1 MIYEESSPKWFR
13 STLLIMAAFVLM
25 YPLWQVGDRELYW
38 SESSFAAM
46 ASEIDWEHLTM
57 KAHGELI
64 PLSFP
69 LYPWMAATLQQFG
82 ISIELALR
90 GISIGALAIITIMV
104 GETGRRAANLQAGVV
119 AAAMML
125 SSNIVMEKALDG
137 YPTMLCAALLMTAW
151 LTWFWFGAVGGH
163 WNRAWMY
170 SMFFCGLSFY
180 AVGWQGIVAYFIPLI
195 FMRRPLSF
203 WPKLQR
209 AGFYNGVAILV
220 FFILL
225 WGIPRWASGE
235 VFRSLPLGRGEF
247 EGYWE
252 HLLNYPFD
260 VVVRFLPWSFI
271 AWAPFCV
278 ALQPLEQNP
287 IFTRFL
293 RTIVI
298 SLFVAQWISPYTE
311 ARDIVLLAP
320 PLALLTGMNYW
331 IVVRR
336 YGCQIKTIQPY
347 FALAAL
353 VMGAGIIVFYAT
365 PVSWWSGL
373 VHLSRGCE
381 FHDLSK
387 YLLLGVVNGILIVL
401 AALTLLLAPR
411 EKVPIWAAILVI
423 TAAVG
428 MTFWS
433 LPHPYRAQEASKRTL
448 GKELRQAIESTSIQP
463 DIVFKD
469 NRIGFLYGECYY
481 MGYAVRTIKKIGE
494 LPQDKK
500 DVFLLS
506 NEFPLDPSRIW
517 TNLLPDR
524 KKYQR
529 DKIYLW
535 HGVINPKKIIN
546 GKIPLEKLSL
556 DE

>member
-1 MIYEESSPKWFR
+1 
-13 STLLIMAAFVLM
+13 
-25 YPLWQVGDRELYW
+25 
-38 SESSFAAM
+38 
-46 ASEIDWEHLTM
+46 M

-69 LYPWMAATLQQFG
+69 LFPWLAAALHQMG
-82 ISIELALR
+82 VSIELALR
-90 GISIGALAIITIMV
+90 GISIGALGILTVMV
-104 GETGRRAANLQAGVV
+104 WETGRRAVGLQAGVV

-137 YPTMLCAALLMTAW
+137 YPTLLCAALLLTAW

-170 SMFFCGLSFY
+170 SMFFGGLSFY
-180 AVGWQGIVAYFIPLI
+180 TVGWEGIVYYFVPLI

-209 AGFYNGVAILV
+209 AGFYNGIAILV

-225 WGIPRWASGE
+225 WGIPRWSSGE

-247 EGYWE
+247 EGYGE
-252 HLLNYPFD
+252 HLINFPFD
-260 VVVRFLPWSFI
+260 VIVRFLPWTFI

-287 IFTRFL
+287 IFCRFL

-298 SLFVAQWISPYTE
+298 SLFVVLWVSPYTE

-331 IVVRR
+331 IVIRR
-336 YGCQIKTIQPY
+336 YGNQIKAIQPY
-347 FALAAL
+347 FAFGALIIGAA
-353 VMGAGIIVFYAT
+353 IIVFYTT
-365 PVSWWSGL
+365 PIFWWSNMI
-373 VHLSRGCE
+373 HLSRGCE
-381 FHDLSK
+381 FHDQSK
-387 YLLLGVVNGILIVL
+387 YLLLGMGNGILAML
-401 AALTLLLAPR
+401 AALVILLAPR
-411 EKVPIWAAILVI
+411 ERVSIWGAVLVLTAI
-423 TAAVG
+423 VG
-428 MTFWS
+428 MAFWS
-433 LPHPYRAQEASKRTL
+433 LPHPYRAQEASKRVM
-448 GKELRQAIESTSIQP
+448 GQELRKAIESAGVEP
-463 DIVFKD
+463 EVVYKD

-481 MGYAVRTIKKIGE
+481 MGYPVKTIKKINE
-494 LPQDKK
+494 LPVEKRDI
-500 DVFLLS
+500 FLLS

-524 KKYQR
+524 KKYLR

-535 HGVINPKKIIN
+535 HGVVNPKKIIN
-546 GKIPLEKLSL
+546 GKIPIEKLSL